1 MTFFLSATI
10 AVVTDEI
17 TQRRQFSFKN
27 PLLFIKFHFIVL
39 LQNTE
44 ELECRFWAVFLY
56 FFQYLEFW
64 NCHLCFMSLKL
75 VWLCSFYWFF
85 FFFFFFSCLSLLPSF
100 DKYSGLLSSI
110 INFWESSPSPPVTAF
125 DFLKP
130 SGIRM

>member
-1 MTFFLSATI
+1 MTFFLSAII

-17 TQRRQFSFKN
+17 TQCRQFSFKN

-64 NCHLCFMSLKL
+64 NCHLCFMSLKF
-75 VWLCSFYWFF
+75 VWLCLFYWFF
-85 FFFFFFSCLSLLPSF
+85 FFFLLLFLPIFTPFLWQVLWTVVLHYQFLGKLTVSTCDSFWFS
-100 DKYSGLLSSI
+100 
-110 INFWESSPSPPVTAF
+110 ET
-125 DFLKP
+125 
-130 SGIRM
+130 

>member
-39 LQNTE
+39 LQNIE
-44 ELECRFWAVFLY
+44 ELERRFWAVCLY

-64 NCHLCFMSLKL
+64 NRHLCFMSLKL

-85 FFFFFFSCLSLLPSF
+85 FFFSSFLAYLYSLPLTSTLDCCPPLSISGKAHRLHLWQLLISWN
-100 DKYSGLLSSI
+100 LV
-110 INFWESSPSPPVTAF
+110 E
-125 DFLKP
+125 
-130 SGIRM
+130 